1 MIKVY
6 NPIIFETDKM
16 GSFSYDLFSR
26 LLKDRIIF
34 LTGEINSYISN
45 TIVSSLLYLD
55 NISHDDIF
63 LYINSPGGEIDQGMA
78 IIDTIKYI
86 KSDVVTIAIGL
97 VASMAS
103 IVLACGAENKRMSL
117 KNTTIMIHQPLAG
130 FSGQASDMDI
140 INKHLQFKKLLLIDI
155 LSEATKQNRNKIKQD
170 IDRDYYL
177 TVEEA
182 LKYRLIDKIL

>member
-1 MIKVY
+1 
-6 NPIIFETDKM
+6 
-16 GSFSYDLFSR
+16 
-26 LLKDRIIF
+26 
-34 LTGEINSYISN
+34 
-45 TIVSSLLYLD
+45 
-55 NISHDDIF
+55 
-63 LYINSPGGEIDQGMA
+63 MA

>member
-1 MIKVY
+1 MY